1 MNLPKKN
8 RTMVVAGASG
18 VVGRHLISHA
28 KEEGWTVQTLSRSNP
43 ESTLWNPDEIIEEKG
58 DTLTGVVEALEG
70 SDLLVNL
77 AGASL
82 AEGKLGIDHSKLVLE
97 SRIYAT
103 RALGMAYRKCTA
115 PPPCWIQASA
125 TGYYGEAGEEDVTEE
140 SSPGE
145 LFLSQVCE
153 AWEEMAREAI
163 DEKTKL
169 PRLIILRLGL
179 IFAKDAPAWSKMT
192 LPIRMGFGGALGEGT
207 QWYAWMESS
216 DMARAILHLHDN
228 EKSSGTY
235 NLTTPKP
242 VQQIELARKIGK
254 ILHRPVLLPTP
265 AFALRLALGKVA
277 DELLLPSCRAL
288 PNRLKEEGFTF
299 QYPGIDETL
308 VKLLSEEPA

>member
-1 MNLPKKN
+1 
-8 RTMVVAGASG
+8 MVVAGASG
-18 VVGRHLISHA
+18 VVGRHCTSHA
-28 KEEGWTVQTLSRSNP
+28 KEEGWTVRTLSRSNP
-43 ESTLWNPDEIIEEKG
+43 DSTLWDPDEIVEEKG
-58 DTLTGVVEALEG
+58 DSLSGVVEALEG
-70 SDLLVNL
+70 SDLVVNL

-82 AEGKLGIDHSKLVLE
+82 AEGKLGIDHSKLVMK
-97 SRIYAT
+97 SRIHAT
-103 RALGMAYRKCTA
+103 RALGIAYRKCTS

-125 TGYYGEAGEEDVTEE
+125 IGYYGEAGEEDVTEE
-140 SSPGE
+140 RALGK

-153 AWEEMAREAI
+153 AWEETAREVL
-163 DEKTKL
+163 DNKSL

-192 LPIRMGFGGALGEGT
+192 LPIRMGLGGALGEGT

-228 EKSSGTY
+228 EASSGIY

-265 AFALRLALGKVA
+265 AFALRLAVGKVA

-288 PNRLKEEGFTF
+288 PSRLEEEGFTF

-308 VKLLSEEPA
+308 EKLLLEEPT